1 MPLLEAKD
9 LARHYTTAAGVVR
22 ALDGVSMTIEEGE
35 VVALVGAS
43 GSGKSTLL
51 NLLGGLDRPS
61 SGELLFRGRNLAK
74 MESKDLASYRR
85 KDVGMVFQ
93 SFNLIPHRP
102 ALDNV
107 IMPMLFEGVNKADR
121 LTRGKS
127 LLESVGLAKR
137 ASHRPAELSGGEQ
150 QRVAIARS
158 LANSPPMLLADEP
171 TGNLDSTTAEEIL
184 QLLLALNREHGKTLV
199 LITHDEHVASVANR
213 RIRLKDG
220 HIVNTPDG
228 AGSGS

>member
-1 MPLLEAKD
+1 MPLLEARN
-9 LARHYTTAAGVVR
+9 LARHYTTVAGVVP
-22 ALDGVSMTIEEGE
+22 ALDGVSLEINEGE

-51 NLLGGLDRPS
+51 NLLGGLDRPTG
-61 SGELLFRGRNLAK
+61 GELLFRGRNLATLTPP
-74 MESKDLASYRR
+74 ELAAYRR
-85 KDVGMVFQ
+85 RDVGMVFQ

-107 IMPMLFEGVNKADR
+107 VLPMLFEGTAKPERKRRAAE
-121 LTRGKS
+121 
-127 LLESVGLAKR
+127 LLESVGLTKR

-158 LANSPPMLLADEP
+158 LANSPSMILADEP
-171 TGNLDSTTAEEIL
+171 TGNLDSKTAEEIL
-184 QLLLALNREHGKTLV
+184 HLLLALNHDQGKTLV
-199 LITHDEHVASVANR
+199 LITHDEHVASVAHR

-220 HIVNTPDG
+220 RV
-228 AGSGS
+228 ASE